1 MKKGPFALLLVG
13 VLLLGVV
20 ASGCIGGGGGE
31 ETSSSPTQ
39 TSSSSTAQTTTS
51 ESQTT
56 SSPTTTTISETQT
69 TTTQTTASETTT
81 SPTQTT
87 TTTTTTTTPVTTT
100 TTSTQ
105 GEKVTITLWHAMGQA
120 EAQAFSDL
128 ISEFEIEHPNID
140 IQMEYKAN
148 LETALKA
155 AIPAGKGPDL
165 FIWAHDWIGKLAEG
179 GMLKP
184 IDDYITDDFTSNFI
198 PIAQDAF
205 EYKGHY
211 YGVPFAAE
219 TVALIY
225 NKDMVPNPPQNFDEM
240 KAIMEQYYDPDNG
253 KYGIASPVDP
263 YFLSGWAQAF
273 GGYYFDDQTETPG
286 VNLSETVEGFKFF
299 FENIWPYMAHTTDY
313 NSQVDLFTSGNA
325 PMMIN
330 GPWSIS
336 GVKEAGI
343 NFGVVPLPQIT
354 KDGKTYYPRPYAGI
368 KLIYVTS
375 NAPDEKMDAIWE
387 FLKWFSTS
395 EDVAIILALQNGYVP
410 VLKSVADDPDI
421 TSDPAISGYMQAL
434 QHAYLMPKST
444 KMAAVWDPVNQAITD
459 YIGGKK
465 TLEQALNDAQQ
476 KILEKISSS

>member
-1 MKKGPFALLLVG
+1 MRKGLFTLLLIG
-13 VLLLGVV
+13 VLLFGVV
-20 ASGCIGGGGGE
+20 ASGCIGGGGGGT
-31 ETSSSPTQ
+31 TSSPSK
-39 TSSSSTAQTTTS
+39 TSSSSTSQTTTS
-51 ESQTT
+51 QAQ
-56 SSPTTTTISETQT
+56 TTTTISTTTSQT
-69 TTTQTTASETTT
+69 TTTGATE
-81 SPTQTT
+81 TT
-87 TTTTTTTTPVTTT
+87 TTTTTTTTTATTT

-105 GEKVTITLWHAMGQA
+105 GEKVTIVLWHAMGQA
-120 EAQAFSDL
+120 EAQTFKDL

-165 FIWAHDWIGKLAEG
+165 FIWAHDWIGKFAEG
-179 GMLKP
+179 GLLKP
-184 IDDYITDDFTSNFI
+184 IDGYVTEDFTNSFI

-240 KAIMEQYYDPDNG
+240 KTIMEQHYDPDNG
-253 KYGIASPVDP
+253 KYGIASPIDP
-263 YFLSGWAQAF
+263 YFLSAWAQAF
-273 GGYYFDDQTETPG
+273 GGYYFDDKTETPG
-286 VNLSETVEGFKFF
+286 VNLTETVEGFRFF
-299 FENIWPYMAHTTDY
+299 FDNIWPYMAHTTDY
-313 NSQVDLFTSGNA
+313 NAQVDLFTSGNA

-330 GPWSIS
+330 GPWIIS
-336 GVKEAGI
+336 KVKEAGI
-343 NFGVVPLPQIT
+343 NFGVVPLPPIN
-354 KDGKTYYPRPYAGI
+354 KDGKTYYPRPYAGV

-375 NAPDEKMDAIWE
+375 NAPDEKMQAIWE

-395 EDVAIILALQNGYVP
+395 EDVAVTLAFQNGYVP
-410 VLKSVADDPDI
+410 VLNSVANEPDI
-421 TSDPAISGYMQAL
+421 TSDPVISAYLQAL

-444 KMAAVWDPVNQAITD
+444 KMAAVWGPVGQAITD

-465 TLEQALNDAQQ
+465 TLEQALNDAQ
-476 KILEKISSS
+476 KEILKALSS